1 MDESF
6 SKSISGI
13 DRAFFDAD
21 TERFAELVG
30 RLTGLCGSPLKPEA
44 YDLLVEI
51 KEFLAGRFEY
61 EHHVMAC
68 NSYRDTSIHQQ
79 QHKLLLETLS
89 WSIRSAQEQDCIPW
103 YLCDFLTDWFQFHLE
118 ELDFGLCG
126 LQAPAS
132 DEPYHPASSDTA

>member
-6 SKSISGI
+6 SKSIHWI

-30 RLTGLCGSPLKPEA
+30 RLEGLCGSPLKPGA

-51 KEFLAGRFEY
+51 KQFLTRHFEY

-68 NSYRDTSIHQQ
+68 SDYPDTSIHQQ
-79 QHKLLLETLS
+79 QHKLLIENLS
-89 WSIRSAQEQDCIPW
+89 WSIRLAREQDCVPG

-118 ELDFGLCG
+118 NLDFGLCG

-132 DEPYHPASSDTA
+132 DKPYHPASSDTV